1 MVQEAIL
8 SPFLF
13 HHFSSYPNVHIYFLS
28 THLFSAYYMPT
39 QKPTSTVTG
48 LASKTGKGLAEGVV
62 LMTYEGFPNVLEEQ
76 ETGAAGEEA
85 EHKIAPSGNKEFP
98 SETQTLFPLR
108 VSWRLCSSHH

>member
-39 QKPTSTVTG
+39 QKPTSTDTG
-48 LASKTGKGLAEGVV
+48 LASKKGKGLAEGVV
-62 LMTYEGFPNVLEEQ
+62 LMTHEGFPNMLEEQ
-76 ETGAAGEEA
+76 EMGAAGEEA
-85 EHKIAPSGNKEFP
+85 EHRIS
-98 SETQTLFPLR
+98 TL
-108 VSWRLCSSHH
+108 WQ